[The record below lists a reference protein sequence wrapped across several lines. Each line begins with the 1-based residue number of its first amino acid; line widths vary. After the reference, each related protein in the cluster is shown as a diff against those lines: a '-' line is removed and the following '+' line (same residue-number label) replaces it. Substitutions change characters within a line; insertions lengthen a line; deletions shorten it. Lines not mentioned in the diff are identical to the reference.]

1 MVMTNRK
8 DVLLSSRKRELYN
21 QNADIIKFYRRNP
34 IIACEHL
41 LGIKLLDSQKYIL
54 QMSWNAT
61 NSVWCCSRNFGKSFL
76 GAIFMLLKA
85 ILFENQGIYIVSS
98 VGSQSQETHNKIE
111 EIVLRVG
118 QSSNSIASLK
128 DIAQYEV
135 VTSPAC
141 RTGFVHA
148 QTGYRVEFY
157 NGSEIFTLNGKPDN
171 NRSKRASLV
180 FFDEAGFSSDE
191 LITICEAFATQDT
204 NFVTSTEDN
213 FNIKTLRK
221 KTPTQ
226 LIYASSASDVDKIFY
241 RKYRDFAMQMFL
253 GDHNYFCCDI
263 PCDIP
268 LNPMIDGKPA
278 PPLLQQSKVDSAMR
292 ANRDKCLREYYNKFQ
307 KDGGESQIIKWGQI
321 RRNEIIVFPELFYTD
336 GGKYL
341 ISFDPARSIGDNSIV
356 TVMKLIEDD
365 NIGWYGEIVNC
376 TNLIDIGTKKG
387 YKMSTPDQ
395 IKFLKETILNYNGKA
410 PDYENV
416 IALLIDP
423 GSGGGGIS
431 AYGDNLLED
440 WKDNKGIVHKGFLDN
455 TYELYDGYEFRYPN
469 TSNILKFLS
478 PNKLR
483 TQMVDEFIELMGL
496 DLIKFPKEYDGKGYI
511 AISEDINGESKLI
524 NKNLTMEEEVALIN
538 LDILKT
544 EITSIHKFENV
555 EGTSKTY
562 KLSKDKERKMGDD
575 RFYSIIMLAHY
586 LYELRRNKIVNREV
600 QQANINFSSLFVHGS
615 RR

>member
-1 MVMTNRK
+1 
-8 DVLLSSRKRELYN
+8 
-21 QNADIIKFYRRNP
+21 
-34 IIACEHL
+34 
-41 LGIKLLDSQKYIL
+41 
-54 QMSWNAT
+54 
-61 NSVWCCSRNFGKSFL
+61 
-76 GAIFMLLKA
+76 MLLKA

-118 QSSNSIASLK
+118 QTSNSIASLK

-141 RTGFVHA
+141 KTGFVHA

-204 NFVTSTEDN
+204 NFVTSTEVN
-213 FNIKTLRK
+213 FNIKTLKK

-253 GDHNYFCCDI
+253 GDRNYFCADI

-268 LNPMIDGKPA
+268 LSPMIDGKPA

-292 ANRDKCLREYYNKFQ
+292 TNREKAMREYFNKFQ

-321 RRNEIIVFPELFYTD
+321 RRNETLLLPELYYTD
-336 GGKYL
+336 GGKYVAA
-341 ISFDPARSIGDNSIV
+341 FDPARSSGDSSIV
-356 TVMKLIEDD
+356 TVMKLIEDE
-365 NIGWYGEIVNC
+365 NIGYYGEIVNC

-395 IKFLKETILNYNGKA
+395 IKFLKETVLNYNGIA
-410 PDYENV
+410 PDYEN
-416 IALLIDP
+416 ILGLLIDP
-423 GSGGGGIS
+423 GAGGGGIT

-440 WKDNKGIVHKGFLDN
+440 WKDKKGIIHKGFLDKDYDL
-455 TYELYDGYEFRYPN
+455 YEGYKNKYPN
-469 TSNILKFLS
+469 ASNILQFLS

-496 DLIKFPKEYDGKGYI
+496 DLIKFTKEYDNKGYI
-511 AISEDINGESKLI
+511 AISEDNGKGESKLK
-524 NKNLTMEEEVALIN
+524 NKNLTIEEEISLIN
-538 LDILKT
+538 IDVLKT
-544 EITSIHKFENV
+544 EITSIHKFENA
-555 EGTSKTY
+555 EGTNKTY

-575 RFYSIIMLAHY
+575 RFYTIIMLSHF
-586 LYELRRNKIVNREV
+586 LYKLRRKHITGKKNDNVSWLDYC
-600 QQANINFSSLFVHGS
+600 FY
-615 RR
+615 

>member
-1 MVMTNRK
+1 M
-8 DVLLSSRKRELYN
+8 
-21 QNADIIKFYRRNP
+21 
-34 IIACEHL
+34 
-41 LGIKLLDSQKYIL
+41 DSQKYIL

-61 NSVWCCSRNFGKSFL
+61 NVVWCCSRNFGKSFL
-76 GAIFMLLKA
+76 GAVFMLLKA

-98 VGSQSQETHNKIE
+98 VGSQAQETHNKIE

-118 QSSNSIASLK
+118 QTSNSIASLK

-141 RTGFVHA
+141 KTGFVHA

-171 NRSKRASLV
+171 NRSKRATLV

-241 RKYRDFAMQMFL
+241 RKYRDFAKQMFL
-253 GDHNYFCCDI
+253 GDRNYFCCDI

-268 LNPMIDGKPA
+268 LAPMIDGKPA

-292 ANRDKCLREYYNKFQ
+292 ANKEKALREYYNKFQ
-307 KDGGESQIIKWGQI
+307 RDGGESQIIKWAQI
-321 RRNEIIVFPELFYTD
+321 RKNETILFPELHYVLN
-336 GGKYL
+336 GKYV
-341 ISFDPARSIGDNSIV
+341 IAFDPARASGDNSIV
-356 TVMKLIEDD
+356 TVMKLINDN

-387 YKMSTPDQ
+387 YKMNTPDQ
-395 IKFLKETILNYNGKA
+395 IKFLKETILNYNGQF
-410 PDYENV
+410 PDYEN
-416 IALLIDP
+416 IMALLIDP
-423 GSGGGGIS
+423 GSGGGGVT

-440 WKDNKGIVHKGFLDN
+440 WQDNKGIIHKGFLDKD
-455 TYELYDGYEFRYPN
+455 YELYEGYESRYPN
-469 TSNILKFLS
+469 ASNILKFLS

-511 AISEDINGESKLI
+511 SISETINGESKLK
-524 NKNLTMEEEVALIN
+524 NKSLTVEEEISLIN

-544 EITSIHKFENV
+544 EITSIHKFENA
-555 EGTSKTY
+555 EGTSKSY
-562 KLSKDKERKMGDD
+562 KLSKEKERKMGDD
-575 RFYSIIMLAHY
+575 RFYTIIMLSHF
-586 LYELRRNKIVNREV
+586 LYELRRKSITERETSSD
-600 QQANINFSSLFVHGS
+600 ANDPLVFF
-615 RR
+615 